1 MKRKPKMHNEEDIAL
16 DNINN
21 EEDHYGNRGSV
32 SD

>member
-1 MKRKPKMHNEEDIAL
+1 MKRKPKMHNEEDFDL

-21 EEDHYGNRGSV
+21 EEDDYGNRGSV

>member
-1 MKRKPKMHNEEDIAL
+1 MKRKPKMHYEEDFDL

-21 EEDHYGNRGSV
+21 EEDEYDNRGSV